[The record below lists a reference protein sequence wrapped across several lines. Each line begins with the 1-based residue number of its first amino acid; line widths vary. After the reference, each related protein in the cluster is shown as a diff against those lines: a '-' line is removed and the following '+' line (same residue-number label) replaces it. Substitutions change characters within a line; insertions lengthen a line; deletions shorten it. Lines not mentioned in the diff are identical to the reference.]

1 MNKKVIRLGDEI
13 LDVTTQL
20 RGICI
25 GQTVYLSGVEYWIL
39 QPGAGE
45 DAERPREV
53 LVEKNYCEYVG
64 TGVYPDPAPKVMG
77 FHAGS
82 EAVNGGKA

>member
-1 MNKKVIRLGDEI
+1 MDKKVIRLGDEI
-13 LDVTTQL
+13 LDVTTKL

-25 GQTVYLSGVEYWIL
+25 GECVYLSGVQFWIL
-39 QPGAGE
+39 QPNAGE

-53 LVEKNYCEYVG
+53 FIEKNYCQYVG
-64 TGVYPDPAPKVMG
+64 SGVYPDPAPRVMG

-82 EAVNGGKA
+82 EAGHGGKA